1 MEQRS
6 FQRNEVIFRQG
17 EESRCMFQIESG
29 KVGIFLNYG
38 ENDQRQ
44 LTELNAGQF
53 LGEMGMLD
61 AAPRSA
67 TAVSLE
73 NETTLLVID
82 EESFSQYLAKE
93 PDKIRTLLQQM
104 SMRLRRISRDCA
116 DACRTVSDVV
126 EAEKAGRE
134 KDPALKN
141 RIAKTLAG
149 FEASRLE
156 DQKEGVEEA

>member
-1 MEQRS
+1 MEQRH

-17 EESRCMFQIESG
+17 KASRCMFQIESG

-44 LTELNAGQF
+44 LTELSAGQF

-67 TAVSLE
+67 TAVSLDG
-73 NETTLLVID
+73 ETTLLVID

-93 PDKIRTLLQQM
+93 PDKMRVLLQQM
-104 SMRLRRISRDCA
+104 STRLRRISRDCA
-116 DACRTVSDVV
+116 EACRTVSDVV

-156 DQKEGVEEA
+156 VQEEGSEEA

>member
-1 MEQRS
+1 MEQKR
-6 FQRNEVIFRQG
+6 FQRNEIIFRQG
-17 EESRCMFQIESG
+17 EASRCMFQIESG

-44 LTELNAGQF
+44 LTELKAGQF

-61 AAPRSA
+61 AEPRSA
-67 TAVSLE
+67 TAISLDG
-73 NETTLLVID
+73 ETTLLVID
-82 EESFSQYLAKE
+82 EESFSQFIAKE
-93 PDKIRTLLQQM
+93 PEKMHALLQQM

-134 KDPALKN
+134 RDPALKN
-141 RIAKTLAG
+141 HIAKTLAG

-156 DQKEGVEEA
+156 DQKEGGEEA

>member
-1 MEQRS
+1 MEQKR
-6 FQRNEVIFRQG
+6 FQMNEIIFRQG
-17 EESRCMFQIESG
+17 EESRCMYQIESG

-38 ENDQRQ
+38 EKDQRQ

-67 TAVSLE
+67 TAVSLDSK
-73 NETTLLVID
+73 TSLLVIN
-82 EESFSQYLAKE
+82 EESFSQYLARE
-93 PDKIRTLLQQM
+93 PEKIHALLQQM
-104 SMRLRRISRDCA
+104 RTRLRRISRDCA

-156 DQKEGVEEA
+156 DQKEGGEEA

>member
-1 MEQRS
+1 MEQRH

-17 EESRCMFQIESG
+17 EASRCMFQIESG

-44 LTELNAGQF
+44 LTELSAGQF

-67 TAVSLE
+67 TAVSLDG
-73 NETTLLVID
+73 ETTLLVID

-93 PDKIRTLLQQM
+93 PDKMRVLLQQM
-104 SMRLRRISRDCA
+104 STRLRRISRDCA
-116 DACRTVSDVV
+116 EACRTVSDVV

-156 DQKEGVEEA
+156 VQEEGSEEA